1 MGNIPG
7 IRRGPS
13 VGPVDGGAQIV
24 RPAEDNTGSA
34 LAQLGG
40 VVRQV
45 GNDLGESFQK
55 TKAQSA
61 IAGAQKRLQDFAFT
75 LKNGS
80 VDPET
85 GQLKAPPDPDKH
97 DELFNQEAQRIKD
110 AAGNDLSGT
119 ALRMFD
125 SEFEPFSQRQGLQV
139 RADALDIYKGQIG
152 TVSDETLAQLAR
164 NHVNEGEI
172 GKGVIRSTAEKLIQS
187 RVAEGVW
194 TPAQGY
200 ARQKQFDN
208 DSLKGSFLKIVN
220 SGMAG
225 PGDAIKAIRNGEFN
239 HLPADDLARM
249 EVQAMTKQMHNVDL
263 SVKLEDRA
271 WTRRQRNKQIA
282 DEESFREGLDLLNK
296 DKLSDEWLAKNRNRL
311 SNEHYKL
318 FGDANAGRGSMG
330 DPDVEVLTDLKR
342 RAYLGEDVIADA
354 TALAASDTRMI
365 RVQDLNDI
373 IKISSEKGGSLD
385 QQNWMKNGTAEID
398 AAFKTAREKDPVVN
412 IITGDA
418 MREWHQYGVEH
429 PDATPTERAE
439 KLREIKAN
447 YLSRDLTNTIR
458 AQRAPKLLKGGKAA
472 MKSSDPEGSW
482 ALIQQAKFDTDDAHA
497 RGEMSDDEYR
507 FEMDNFAKVGRAF
520 DAAIQKKK
528 AREVAK

>member
-139 RADALDIYKGQIG
+139 RADALDVYKGQIG

-208 DSLKGSFLKIVN
+208 DSLKGSFMKIVN

-282 DEESFREGLDLLNK
+282 NEESTREGTDLMLK
-296 DKLSDEWLAKNRNRL
+296 DQLSEEWLAKNRNRL
-311 SNEHYKL
+311 SPEHYKL
-318 FGDANAGRGSMG
+318 FSEEFAGRGPVG
-330 DPDVEVLTDLKR
+330 EPNPQALADLTR
-342 RAYLGEDVIADA
+342 RAILGEDVMEDALIAREVRDIR
-354 TALAASDTRMI
+354 TEDLLSITR
-365 RVQDLNDI
+365 
-373 IKISSEKGGSLD
+373 ISAEKGGALS
-385 QQNWMKNGTAEID
+385 QQNWRKNGAEELDQAFGRRSTTDPTAAIV
-398 AAFKTAREKDPVVN
+398 A
-412 IITGDA
+412 GDA
-418 MREWHQYGVEH
+418 MREWHQYAVEH
-429 PDATPTERAE
+429 PEAKEAERAA
-439 KLREIKAN
+439 KLEEIKIS
-447 YLSRDLTNTIR
+447 YLRKDYSNTLR
-458 AQRAPKLLKGGKAA
+458 AQRAPKLLPGGKSAL
-472 MKSSDPEGSW
+472 KTSDPEGTW
-482 ALIQQAKFDTDDAHA
+482 ALVQKAYDDTNEAHA
-497 RGEMSDDEYR
+497 KGEMSDSEWK
-507 FEMDNFAKVGRAF
+507 FEMENIGKIGKSLKPL
-520 DAAIQKKK
+520 IEKKK
-528 AREVAK
+528 KEGAK